1 MKLLKL
7 KQIQWVKD
15 KGVLATT
22 SPTHRYVI
30 RNDAETGMVLVNY
43 HNLHTNSADN
53 IQFKSV
59 LDAMAWVENTHIP
72 SKLREWFTEVDAV
85 LAEAAPTFTIVQVRY
100 IYAKENEP
108 TERLDFGY
116 HVGKSEEVKTV
127 SLPINMWNDDI
138 STTENVED
146 LFKRLDPL
154 AKVQFKGQVS
164 PASISG
170 LILKCRK
177 G

>member
-1 MKLLKL
+1 VKLLKL

-15 KGVLATT
+15 KGVLTTT

-30 RNDAETGMVLVNY
+30 RNDAEVGMFMVNY

-53 IQFKSV
+53 IQFKNV

-100 IYAKENEP
+100 IYQF
-108 TERLDFGY
+108 RR
-116 HVGKSEEVKTV
+116 KT
-127 SLPINMWNDDI
+127 PHFRAEI
-138 STTENVED
+138 
-146 LFKRLDPL
+146 
-154 AKVQFKGQVS
+154 
-164 PASISG
+164 
-170 LILKCRK
+170 
-177 G
+177 